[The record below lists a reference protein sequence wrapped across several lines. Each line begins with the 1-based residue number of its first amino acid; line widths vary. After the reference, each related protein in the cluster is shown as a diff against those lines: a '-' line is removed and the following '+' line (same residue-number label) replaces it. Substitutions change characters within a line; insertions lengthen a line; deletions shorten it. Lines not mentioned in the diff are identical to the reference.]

1 MKLLSFIYGIK
12 NSSLFKASGVYTISS
27 IINASIPFILLPIL
41 TNKLS
46 PADYGIVAM
55 FQLVTNLVYPF
66 IGLNLEGAI
75 ARKYYDN
82 DGKKFSSY
90 IGTCFFLS
98 GISFLIISIIFF
110 FKIDYINK
118 ITLIPI
124 NWLKYILISVVCQ
137 FIIAV
142 LLVIFQIKIEPFKYG
157 FLQIAQS
164 ILNMG
169 LTILFVVII
178 NNSWEGRLEAQIISI
193 CFFAIISFF
202 LLIYKGYITFEINKS
217 DIVDALKFGIPLIPH
232 AIGGM
237 LFTTIDRFFLT
248 KMIGLEQTGNYTVAY
263 QLGSVVGIITVAFNN
278 AYVPWLYKNLNKDNL
293 DVKIKIVRFTY
304 LYFIILSVC
313 ALALLLLF
321 PTLVNSF
328 VDNKFSNINL
338 FSTFIVLGF
347 VFQGMYFMVT
357 NYISYIKKTY
367 IQALLTFSVGII
379 KLPITYFFILWFG
392 PVGASISFCL
402 TFFIFFISTWYLSS
416 RVYKMPWNIYKIN

>member
-1 MKLLSFIYGIK
+1 M
-12 NSSLFKASGVYTISS
+12 
-27 IINASIPFILLPIL
+27 
-41 TNKLS
+41 
-46 PADYGIVAM
+46 
-55 FQLVTNLVYPF
+55 
-66 IGLNLEGAI
+66 
-75 ARKYYDN
+75 
-82 DGKKFSSY
+82 
-90 IGTCFFLS
+90 
-98 GISFLIISIIFF
+98 
-110 FKIDYINK
+110 
-118 ITLIPI
+118 
-124 NWLKYILISVVCQ
+124 
-137 FIIAV
+137 
-142 LLVIFQIKIEPFKYG
+142 LVIFQIKIEPFKYG